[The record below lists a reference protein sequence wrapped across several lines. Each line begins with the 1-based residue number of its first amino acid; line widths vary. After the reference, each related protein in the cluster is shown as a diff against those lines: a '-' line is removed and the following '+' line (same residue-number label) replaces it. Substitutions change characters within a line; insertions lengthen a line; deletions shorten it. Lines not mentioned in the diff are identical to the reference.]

1 MKCGRLGKSIKKNIC
16 SKCLNCCWLINSG
29 EELDGQMDEFS
40 KDELVEEIVNLNKIC
55 RQLNTIIEF
64 SVNPIFVTNQEG
76 EVIKVNAA
84 YEKLSGVKRSNLLG
98 QNVKILEGTVISKSS
113 TLVSIKTKMNTT
125 MEQTLLKRGRTGLTT
140 SIPVY
145 NGDLLEMV
153 VSSNCDPDEF
163 DELKIRLEK
172 EEKKAQKYLTELE
185 QVKEQLLG
193 QQEIIARDKSTLS
206 VLYRA
211 KRVAGVDSSVL
222 IIGETGTGKEEFAK
236 YIHSVSARKEEP
248 FIKVN
253 CGAIAQSLIES
264 ELFGYEKGAFT
275 GANTNG
281 KKGFFEIA
289 SNGTIFLDEIGE
301 LPPDMQVKL
310 LRVLQEQEIM
320 RVGGS
325 APIKINTRV
334 LAATNR
340 NIKDMMHNKMFR
352 EDLYYRL
359 SVVVLE
365 IPPLRDRPDDIV
377 PLAVHFLEILNKR
390 YGLKKT
396 LTKSAYQVLKEY
408 SWPGNVRQLKNIL
421 EEVVIMSES
430 RKISRDDFKISK
442 ELDLDDDSL
451 EKGLTLR
458 NIMDETEYKYLQQGL
473 KKYESIRKAASHL
486 GIPPTTYARRLKMLE
501 QQLKE

>member
-1 MKCGRLGKSIKKNIC
+1 MKCQRGKFKKKNIC
-16 SKCLNCCWLINSG
+16 SKCLNCCWLFTPG
-29 EELDGQMDEFS
+29 EELSEQMDEFS
-40 KDELVEEIVNLNKIC
+40 REALVEEILRLNKIC
-55 RQLNTIIEF
+55 QQLNTILEF
-64 SVNPIFVTNQEG
+64 SVNPIFVTNGEG

-84 YEKLSGVKRSNLLG
+84 YEKLSGVDRSKLLG
-98 QNVKILEGTVISKSS
+98 QNVKNLEGTVVSKSS

-125 MEQTLLKRGRTGLTT
+125 LEQTLLKRGRTGLTT
-140 SIPVY
+140 SIPIF
-145 NGDLLEMV
+145 NDDTLEMV

-163 DELKIRLEK
+163 EELKIRLEK
-172 EEKKAQKYLTELE
+172 EEKKAQQYLTELE

-193 QQEIIARDKSTLS
+193 QQDIIARDKSTVN

-211 KRVAGVDSSVL
+211 NRVAGVDSSVL
-222 IIGETGTGKEEFAK
+222 ITGETGTGKEEFAK
-236 YIHSVSARKEEP
+236 YIHYSSARKEEP

-325 APIKINTRV
+325 TPIKINTRV

-340 NIKDMMHNKMFR
+340 NLKEMMQKKLFR

-365 IPPLRDRPDDIV
+365 IPQLRDRPDDIV

-390 YGLKKT
+390 YGMKKM

-430 RKISRDDFKISK
+430 KKISRDDLKISK
-442 ELDLDDDSL
+442 ELDLDNASL
-451 EKGLTLR
+451 GKGVTLR
-458 NIMDETEYKYLQQGL
+458 QIMDETEYKYLHQAL
-473 KKYESIRKAASHL
+473 KKYESIRKAANHL
-486 GIPPTTYARRLKMLE
+486 GVSPTTYARRLKMLE
-501 QQLKE
+501 QQLKC